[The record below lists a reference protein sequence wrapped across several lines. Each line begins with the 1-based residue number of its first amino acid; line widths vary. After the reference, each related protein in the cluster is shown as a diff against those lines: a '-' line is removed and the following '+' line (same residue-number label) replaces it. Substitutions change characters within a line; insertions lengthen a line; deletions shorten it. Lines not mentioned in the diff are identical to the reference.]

1 MLDGLT
7 EWQANPYYCSGRVT
21 VPALLDI
28 FACQAFFKQQQLL
41 GLLAELAGDDGRRGG
56 AALQQLP
63 VPQHLVG
70 GSYGQLAGYML
81 LELGLVPLGL
91 YRHKRENPAWRLPY
105 VACNPPAEEVVA
117 ASDRVFVLRVCGDD

>member
-1 MLDGLT
+1 MLEGLT

-28 FACQAFFKQQQLL
+28 FSCQAFFKQQLLL
-41 GLLAELAGDDGRRGG
+41 GLLAELSGDDGRPGG

-70 GSYGQLAGYML
+70 SSYGELSCYL
-81 LELGLVPLGL
+81 LQELGLVPLGL
-91 YRHKRENPAWRLPY
+91 YRYKRENPAWRLPF
-105 VACNPPAEEVVA
+105 VACNPCYDELLAV
-117 ASDRVFVLRVCGDD
+117 SDRVFVLRVVM